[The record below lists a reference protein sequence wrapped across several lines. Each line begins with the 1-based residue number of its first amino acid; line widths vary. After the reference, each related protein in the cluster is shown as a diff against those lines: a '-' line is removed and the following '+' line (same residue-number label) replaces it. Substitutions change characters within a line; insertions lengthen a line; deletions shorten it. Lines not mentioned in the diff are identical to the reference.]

1 VLRCTPFEY
10 QFTKKYESLIYGAGK
25 ESSPVVVAVG
35 VDRSVHGSERS
46 LKFQRL
52 GLIACY
58 AAVRIQKRN
67 PLYILGK
74 RQTADES
81 VASVVVIHMIK
92 TGSWQSMGSC
102 RSR

>member
-1 VLRCTPFEY
+1 VLRYTPFEY

-35 VDRSVHGSERS
+35 LDRSVDGSERS
-46 LKFQRL
+46 LKFQML

-58 AAVRIQKRN
+58 AAVRIQKGN
-67 PLYILGK
+67 LLNVLGK
-74 RQTADES
+74 RQMADET

-92 TGSWQSMGSC
+92 TASW
-102 RSR
+102 RSIPR